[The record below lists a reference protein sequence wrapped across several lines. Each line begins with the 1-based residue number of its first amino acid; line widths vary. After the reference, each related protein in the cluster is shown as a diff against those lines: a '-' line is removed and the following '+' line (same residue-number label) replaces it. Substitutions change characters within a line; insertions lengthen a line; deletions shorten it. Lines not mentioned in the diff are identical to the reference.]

1 MALEVEASATPL
13 NSFLK
18 DFPSPLGPGEPLPW
32 SSAGS
37 GALSKAEVPGA
48 LAERARSLLDG
59 RGVSPLLAA
68 SLIHAAVDEVLQTD
82 LTEFE
87 QQNVETEGEGDEER
101 FTLLDGESLQRCFF
115 NKLRDVC
122 FEWQKQLP
130 PLRPVKRFLLVSIH
144 AIRNTRRK
152 MEDRHVLLPEF
163 NQLFG
168 LSDDVDRAYFAVFD
182 GHGGVDAANYS
193 ATHLH
198 VNVGLHEDIVKNPA
212 EALKCSFQKT
222 DEMFLFKAKREKLR
236 SGTTGVTA
244 LIVGNK
250 LHIAWLGDSQI
261 MLVQQGKAVTL
272 MEPHKPE
279 REDERAR
286 IETLGG
292 CVTYMDCWRVN
303 GTLGVSRAIGD
314 ICQKPYISGDAD
326 GESFELTGSEDYLLL
341 ACDGFFDVIK
351 PYEVVD
357 LVLEHLMQT
366 KGVGLKAAERLVAAA
381 KENGS
386 SDNITVLVVFLR
398 DPQDILADCLRDPKN
413 HGAVVLERS
422 GFSAKPVMTCKT
434 DGTKPKR
441 LVLPALLNWPLT
453 QEPWAFLGKYST

>member
-1 MALEVEASATPL
+1 
-13 NSFLK
+13 
-18 DFPSPLGPGEPLPW
+18 
-32 SSAGS
+32 
-37 GALSKAEVPGA
+37 
-48 LAERARSLLDG
+48 
-59 RGVSPLLAA
+59 RGVSPLLEA

-82 LTEFE
+82 LTEFKL
-87 QQNVETEGEGDEER
+87 QNVETEGEGDEER

-115 NKLRDVC
+115 NKLRDIC
-122 FEWQKQLP
+122 SEWHKQLP
-130 PLRPVKRFLLVSIH
+130 SLRPLERFLLVSIH

-168 LSDDVDRAYFAVFD
+168 LCLLLSPSLQKDDVDRAYFAVFD

-198 VNVGLHEDIVKNPA
+198 VNVGLHEEIVKNPA

-236 SGTTGVTA
+236 SGTTGVSA

-250 LHIAWLGDSQI
+250 LHIAWLGDSQV

-303 GTLGVSRAIGD
+303 GTLAVSRAIGD

-326 GESFELTGSEDYLLL
+326 GDSFELTGSEDYLLL
-341 ACDGFFDVIK
+341 ACDGFFDAIK

-366 KGVGLKAAERLVAAA
+366 KGEGLKAAERLVAAA

-398 DPQDILADCLRDPKN
+398 HPQDILADCLRDPKSL
-413 HGAVVLERS
+413 GADDDAQS
-422 GFSAKPVMTCKT
+422 SPF
-434 DGTKPKR
+434 
-441 LVLPALLNWPLT
+441 N
-453 QEPWAFLGKYST
+453 FLGCEPAATQ

>member
-1 MALEVEASATPL
+1 MALEVEASGAPL
-13 NSFLK
+13 SSFLK

-48 LAERARSLLDG
+48 LAERARSLLG
-59 RGVSPLLAA
+59 GSRGVSPLLAA
-68 SLIHAAVDEVLQTD
+68 SLIHAAVNEVLQTN
-82 LTEFE
+82 LNEFK
-87 QQNVETEGEGDEER
+87 QQNVETEGEDEER

-115 NKLRDVC
+115 NKLWDVC

-130 PLRPVKRFLLVSIH
+130 PLRPLKRFLLVSIH

-168 LSDDVDRAYFAVFD
+168 LSDDTDRAFFAVFD

-198 VNVGLHEDIVKNPA
+198 VNVGLHEEVVKNPA

-222 DEMFLFKAKREKLR
+222 DEMFLFKAKRELR
-236 SGTTGVTA
+236 SGTTGVSA

-250 LHIAWLGDSQI
+250 LHIAWLGDSQV

-279 REDERAR
+279 REDERER

-303 GTLGVSRAIGD
+303 GTLAVSRAIGD

-326 GESFELTGSEDYLLL
+326 GDSFELTGSEDYLLL
-341 ACDGFFDVIK
+341 ACDGFFDAVK

-357 LVLEHLMQT
+357 LVLDHLMQT

-398 DPQDILADCLRDPKN
+398 DPQDILADCLKDPKS
-413 HGAVVLERS
+413 L
-422 GFSAKPVMTCKT
+422 
-434 DGTKPKR
+434 GTGDDAQSSPFNF
-441 LVLPALLNWPLT
+441 LSCEAAAT
-453 QEPWAFLGKYST
+453 Q

>member
-1 MALEVEASATPL
+1 MALEVEASGAPL
-13 NSFLK
+13 SSFLK

-48 LAERARSLLDG
+48 LAERARSLLGG

-68 SLIHAAVDEVLQTD
+68 SLIHAAVNEVLQTN
-82 LTEFE
+82 LNEFK
-87 QQNVETEGEGDEER
+87 QQNVETEGEDEER

-115 NKLRDVC
+115 NKLWDVC

-130 PLRPVKRFLLVSIH
+130 PLRPLKRFLLVSIH

-168 LSDDVDRAYFAVFD
+168 LSDDTDRAFFAVFD

-198 VNVGLHEDIVKNPA
+198 VNVGLHEEVVKNPA

-236 SGTTGVTA
+236 SGTTGVSA

-250 LHIAWLGDSQI
+250 LHIAWLGDSQV

-279 REDERAR
+279 REDERER

-303 GTLGVSRAIGD
+303 GTLAVSRAIGD

-326 GESFELTGSEDYLLL
+326 GDSFELTGSEDYLLL
-341 ACDGFFDVIK
+341 ACDGFFDAVK

-357 LVLEHLMQT
+357 LVLDHLMQT

-398 DPQDILADCLRDPKN
+398 DPQDILADCLKDPKS
-413 HGAVVLERS
+413 L
-422 GFSAKPVMTCKT
+422 
-434 DGTKPKR
+434 GTGDDAQSSPFNF
-441 LVLPALLNWPLT
+441 LSCEAAAT
-453 QEPWAFLGKYST
+453 Q

>member
-1 MALEVEASATPL
+1 MALEVEASGAPL
-13 NSFLK
+13 SSFLK

-48 LAERARSLLDG
+48 LAERARSLLG
-59 RGVSPLLAA
+59 GSRGVSPLLAA
-68 SLIHAAVDEVLQTD
+68 SLIHAAVNEVLQTN
-82 LTEFE
+82 LNEFK
-87 QQNVETEGEGDEER
+87 QQNVETEGEDEER

-115 NKLRDVC
+115 NKLWDVC

-130 PLRPVKRFLLVSIH
+130 PLRPLKRFLLVSIH

-168 LSDDVDRAYFAVFD
+168 LSDDTDRAFFAVFD

-198 VNVGLHEDIVKNPA
+198 VNVGLHEEVVKNPA

-236 SGTTGVTA
+236 SGTTGVSA

-250 LHIAWLGDSQI
+250 LHIAWLGDSQV

-279 REDERAR
+279 REDERER

-303 GTLGVSRAIGD
+303 GTLAVSRAIGD

-326 GESFELTGSEDYLLL
+326 GDSFELTGSEDYLLL
-341 ACDGFFDVIK
+341 ACDGFFDAVK

-357 LVLEHLMQT
+357 LVLDHLMQT

-398 DPQDILADCLRDPKN
+398 DPQDILADCLKDPKS
-413 HGAVVLERS
+413 L
-422 GFSAKPVMTCKT
+422 
-434 DGTKPKR
+434 GTGDDAQSSPFNF
-441 LVLPALLNWPLT
+441 LSCEAAAT
-453 QEPWAFLGKYST
+453 Q

>member
-1 MALEVEASATPL
+1 MALEAEAAGAPL
-13 NSFLK
+13 SSFLR

-32 SSAGS
+32 SPAGS
-37 GALSKAEVPGA
+37 GALRRAEVPGA
-48 LAERARSLLDG
+48 LAERARSLLGG

-68 SLIHAAVDEVLQTD
+68 SLIHAAVDEVLRKD
-82 LTEFE
+82 LTEFK
-87 QQNVETEGEGDEER
+87 QLSVETEGEGDAER

-130 PLRPVKRFLLVSIH
+130 PLRPLKRFLLVSIH

-198 VNVGLHEDIVKNPA
+198 VNVGLHEEIVKNPA

-236 SGTTGVTA
+236 SGTTGVSA

-250 LHIAWLGDSQI
+250 LHIAWLGDSQV

-286 IETLGG
+286 IEALGG

-303 GTLGVSRAIGD
+303 GTLAVSRAIGD

-326 GESFELTGSEDYLLL
+326 GDSFELTGSEDYLLL
-341 ACDGFFDVIK
+341 ACDGFFDAIK
-351 PYEVVD
+351 PYEMWRFVQ
-357 LVLEHLMQT
+357 LFCLWEQT
-366 KGVGLKAAERLVAAA
+366 SKVCPRAA
-381 KENGS
+381 GH
-386 SDNITVLVVFLR
+386 I
-398 DPQDILADCLRDPKN
+398 P
-413 HGAVVLERS
+413 
-422 GFSAKPVMTCKT
+422 
-434 DGTKPKR
+434 
-441 LVLPALLNWPLT
+441 LPWK
-453 QEPWAFLGKYST
+453 W

>member
-1 MALEVEASATPL
+1 MALEVEACGAPL
-13 NSFLK
+13 SSFLK
-18 DFPSPLGPGEPLPW
+18 DFPSPLGPEEPLPW

-48 LAERARSLLDG
+48 LAERARSLLGG

-68 SLIHAAVDEVLQTD
+68 SLIHAAVNEVLQTD
-82 LTEFE
+82 LTEFK

-115 NKLRDVC
+115 NKLWDVC

-130 PLRPVKRFLLVSIH
+130 PLRPLKRFLLVSIH

-168 LSDDVDRAYFAVFD
+168 LSDDTDRAFFAIFD

-198 VNVGLHEDIVKNPA
+198 VNVGLHEEIVKNPA

-236 SGTTGVTA
+236 SGTTGVSA

-250 LHIAWLGDSQI
+250 LHIAWLGDSQV
-261 MLVQQGKAVTL
+261 MLVQQGRAVTL

-303 GTLGVSRAIGD
+303 GTLAVSRAIGD

-326 GESFELTGSEDYLLL
+326 GDSFELTGSEDYLLL
-341 ACDGFFDVIK
+341 ACDGFFDAVK
-351 PYEVVD
+351 PYE
-357 LVLEHLMQT
+357 
-366 KGVGLKAAERLVAAA
+366 RLLASFKKSVHIC
-381 KENGS
+381 GS
-386 SDNITVLVVFLR
+386 CNKWQFVSCQWN
-398 DPQDILADCLRDPKN
+398 K
-413 HGAVVLERS
+413 
-422 GFSAKPVMTCKT
+422 
-434 DGTKPKR
+434 
-441 LVLPALLNWPLT
+441 
-453 QEPWAFLGKYST
+453 

>member
-1 MALEVEASATPL
+1 MALEVEPSAAPL
-13 NSFLK
+13 SSFLR
-18 DFPSPLGPGEPLPW
+18 DFPAPLGPGEPLPW

-37 GALSKAEVPGA
+37 GALSRAEVPGA
-48 LAERARSLLDG
+48 LAERARSLLGSSRD
-59 RGVSPLLAA
+59 VSPLLAA

-82 LTEFE
+82 LTEFKL
-87 QQNVETEGEGDEER
+87 QNVETEGEGDEER

-122 FEWQKQLP
+122 SEWQKQLP
-130 PLRPVKRFLLVSIH
+130 PLRPLARFLLVSIH
-144 AIRNTRRK
+144 AIRNARRK

-198 VNVGLHEDIVKNPA
+198 VNVGLHEEIVKNPA

-236 SGTTGVTA
+236 SGTTGVSA

-250 LHIAWLGDSQI
+250 LHIAWLGDSQV

-279 REDERAR
+279 REDERTR

-303 GTLGVSRAIGD
+303 GTLAVSRAIGD
-314 ICQKPYISGDAD
+314 ICQKPYVSGDAD
-326 GESFELTGSEDYLLL
+326 GDSFELTGSEDYLLL
-341 ACDGFFDVIK
+341 ACDGFFDAIK
-351 PYEVVD
+351 PHEVVD
-357 LVLEHLMQT
+357 LVLDHLMQT

-398 DPQDILADCLRDPKN
+398 DPQDILADCLRDSKSPR
-413 HGAVVLERS
+413 A
-422 GFSAKPVMTCKT
+422 
-434 DGTKPKR
+434 DGDAQSSPFDFLSCEAT
-441 LVLPALLNWPLT
+441 AT
-453 QEPWAFLGKYST
+453 Q

>member
-1 MALEVEASATPL
+1 MALEVEAAGAPL
-13 NSFLK
+13 SSFLR

-48 LAERARSLLDG
+48 LAERARSLLGG
-59 RGVSPLLAA
+59 RGVSPLLTA
-68 SLIHAAVDEVLQTD
+68 SLIHAAIDEVLQTD
-82 LTEFE
+82 LTEFK
-87 QQNVETEGEGDEER
+87 QQSVEAEGEGDEER

-130 PLRPVKRFLLVSIH
+130 PLRPLKRFLLVSIH

-168 LSDDVDRAYFAVFD
+168 LSDDIDRAYFAVFD

-198 VNVGLHEDIVKNPA
+198 VNVGLHEEIVKNPA

-236 SGTTGVTA
+236 SGTTGVSA

-250 LHIAWLGDSQI
+250 LHIAWLGDSQV

-303 GTLGVSRAIGD
+303 GTLAVSRAIGD

-326 GESFELTGSEDYLLL
+326 GDSFELTGSEDYLLL
-341 ACDGFFDVIK
+341 ACDGFFDAIK
-351 PYEVVD
+351 PYETWRFVQ
-357 LVLEHLMQT
+357 LCRHWEQT
-366 KGVGLKAAERLVAAA
+366 SKVCPRAA
-381 KENGS
+381 GH
-386 SDNITVLVVFLR
+386 I
-398 DPQDILADCLRDPKN
+398 P
-413 HGAVVLERS
+413 
-422 GFSAKPVMTCKT
+422 
-434 DGTKPKR
+434 
-441 LVLPALLNWPLT
+441 LPW
-453 QEPWAFLGKYST
+453 K

>member
-1 MALEVEASATPL
+1 MALEAEATGAPL
-13 NSFLK
+13 SSFLR

-37 GALSKAEVPGA
+37 GALSRAEVPGA
-48 LAERARSLLDG
+48 LAELARGLFGG

-68 SLIHAAVDEVLQTD
+68 SLIHVAVEEVLRID
-82 LTEFE
+82 FTEFKK
-87 QQNVETEGEGDEER
+87 QSVETEEEGDEER
-101 FTLLDGESLQRCFF
+101 FTLLDGDSLQRCFF

-130 PLRPVKRFLLVSIH
+130 PLRPLKRFLLVSIH

-168 LSDDVDRAYFAVFD
+168 LSDDIDRAYFAVFD

-198 VNVGLHEDIVKNPA
+198 VNVGLHEEIVKNPA

-222 DEMFLFKAKREKLR
+222 DEMFLFKAKRERLR
-236 SGTTGVTA
+236 SGTTGVSA

-250 LHIAWLGDSQI
+250 LHIAWLGDSQV
-261 MLVQQGKAVTL
+261 MLVRQGKAVTL

-279 REDERAR
+279 REDEKAR
-286 IETLGG
+286 IEALGG

-303 GTLGVSRAIGD
+303 GTLAVSRAIGD
-314 ICQKPYISGDAD
+314 LYQKPYISGDAD
-326 GESFELTGSEDYLLL
+326 GDSLELTGSEDYLLL
-341 ACDGFFDVIK
+341 ACDGFFDAIK
-351 PYEVVD
+351 PYE
-357 LVLEHLMQT
+357 
-366 KGVGLKAAERLVAAA
+366 
-381 KENGS
+381 
-386 SDNITVLVVFLR
+386 
-398 DPQDILADCLRDPKN
+398 
-413 HGAVVLERS
+413 
-422 GFSAKPVMTCKT
+422 SASCIYLHIARNVSK
-434 DGTKPKR
+434 
-441 LVLPALLNWPLT
+441 
-453 QEPWAFLGKYST
+453 Q

>member
-1 MALEVEASATPL
+1 MALEVEAAGAPL
-13 NSFLK
+13 SSFLR
-18 DFPSPLGPGEPLPW
+18 DFPAPLGPGEPLPW

-48 LAERARSLLDG
+48 LAERARSLLGG

-82 LTEFE
+82 LSEFK
-87 QQNVETEGEGDEER
+87 QQSVQTEGEGDEER
-101 FTLLDGESLQRCFF
+101 LTLLDGESLQRCFF

-122 FEWQKQLP
+122 SEWQKQLP
-130 PLRPVKRFLLVSIH
+130 PLRPLKRFLLVSIH

-168 LSDDVDRAYFAVFD
+168 LSDDTDRAYFAVFD

-198 VNVGLHEDIVKNPA
+198 VNVGLHEEIVKNPA

-236 SGTTGVTA
+236 SGTTGVSA

-250 LHIAWLGDSQI
+250 LHIAWLGDSQV

-303 GTLGVSRAIGD
+303 GTLAVSRAIGD

-326 GESFELTGSEDYLLL
+326 GNSFELTGSEDYLLL
-341 ACDGFFDVIK
+341 ACDGFFDAIK
-351 PYEVVD
+351 PYETWRFVQLFRLSEQTSKVCPRAAGHIPLPWKCD
-357 LVLEHLMQT
+357 VTLEIARREAVTITEKLVT
-366 KGVGLKAAERLVAAA
+366 VYGL
-381 KENGS
+381 
-386 SDNITVLVVFLR
+386 
-398 DPQDILADCLRDPKN
+398 
-413 HGAVVLERS
+413 
-422 GFSAKPVMTCKT
+422 
-434 DGTKPKR
+434 
-441 LVLPALLNWPLT
+441 
-453 QEPWAFLGKYST
+453 

>member
-1 MALEVEASATPL
+1 MALEVEAAGAPL
-13 NSFLK
+13 SSFLR
-18 DFPSPLGPGEPLPW
+18 DFPAPLGPGEPLPW

-48 LAERARSLLDG
+48 LAERARSLLG
-59 RGVSPLLAA
+59 GSRGVSPLLAA

-82 LTEFE
+82 LSEFK
-87 QQNVETEGEGDEER
+87 QQSVETEGEGDEER
-101 FTLLDGESLQRCFF
+101 LTLLDGESLQRCFF

-130 PLRPVKRFLLVSIH
+130 PLRPLKRFLLVSIH

-168 LSDDVDRAYFAVFD
+168 LSDDIDRAYFAVFD

-198 VNVGLHEDIVKNPA
+198 VNVGLHEEIVKNPA

-236 SGTTGVTA
+236 SGTTGVSA

-250 LHIAWLGDSQI
+250 LHVAWLGDSQV

-303 GTLGVSRAIGD
+303 GTLAVSRAIGD

-326 GESFELTGSEDYLLL
+326 GNSFELTGSEDYLLL
-341 ACDGFFDVIK
+341 ACDGFFDAIK
-351 PYEVVD
+351 PYETWRFVQLFRLSEQTSKVCPRAAGHIPLPWKCD
-357 LVLEHLMQT
+357 VTLEIGRREAVTITEKLVT
-366 KGVGLKAAERLVAAA
+366 VYGL
-381 KENGS
+381 
-386 SDNITVLVVFLR
+386 
-398 DPQDILADCLRDPKN
+398 
-413 HGAVVLERS
+413 
-422 GFSAKPVMTCKT
+422 
-434 DGTKPKR
+434 
-441 LVLPALLNWPLT
+441 
-453 QEPWAFLGKYST
+453 

>member
-1 MALEVEASATPL
+1 MALEVEASAAPL
-13 NSFLK
+13 SSFLK

-32 SSAGS
+32 SCAGS

-48 LAERARSLLDG
+48 LAERARSLLGG

-68 SLIHAAVDEVLQTD
+68 SLIHAAVDEVLQID
-82 LTEFE
+82 LTEFK
-87 QQNVETEGEGDEER
+87 QQSVETEREGDEER

-130 PLRPVKRFLLVSIH
+130 LLRPVKRFLLVSTH

-168 LSDDVDRAYFAVFD
+168 LSDDIDRAYFAVFD

-279 REDERAR
+279 REDEKAR

-303 GTLGVSRAIGD
+303 GTLAVSRAIGD

-326 GESFELTGSEDYLLL
+326 GDSFELTGSEDYLLL
-341 ACDGFFDVIK
+341 ACDGFFDAIK
-351 PYEVVD
+351 PYE
-357 LVLEHLMQT
+357 
-366 KGVGLKAAERLVAAA
+366 GPAA
-381 KENGS
+381 K
-386 SDNITVLVVFLR
+386 
-398 DPQDILADCLRDPKN
+398 PIL
-413 HGAVVLERS
+413 
-422 GFSAKPVMTCKT
+422 
-434 DGTKPKR
+434 
-441 LVLPALLNWPLT
+441 
-453 QEPWAFLGKYST
+453 

>member
-1 MALEVEASATPL
+1 MARAPELSAAPL
-13 NSFLK
+13 DSFLR
-18 DFPSPLGPGEPLPW
+18 DFPAPLGPGEPLPW

-37 GALSKAEVPGA
+37 GALSRAEVPGA
-48 LAERARSLLDG
+48 LAERARSLLG
-59 RGVSPLLAA
+59 GSRGVSPLLAA

-82 LTEFE
+82 LTEFKL
-87 QQNVETEGEGDEER
+87 QNVETEGERDEER

-115 NKLRDVC
+115 NKLWDVC
-122 FEWQKQLP
+122 SEWQKQLP
-130 PLRPVKRFLLVSIH
+130 PLRPLERFLLVSIH

-198 VNVGLHEDIVKNPA
+198 VNVGLHEEIVKNPA

-236 SGTTGVTA
+236 SGTTGVSA

-250 LHIAWLGDSQI
+250 LHIAWLGDSQV

-286 IETLGG
+286 IGALGG

-303 GTLGVSRAIGD
+303 GTLAVSRAIGD

-326 GESFELTGSEDYLLL
+326 GDSFELTGSEDYLLL
-341 ACDGFFDVIK
+341 ACDGFFDAIK
-351 PYEVVD
+351 PYE
-357 LVLEHLMQT
+357 
-366 KGVGLKAAERLVAAA
+366 
-381 KENGS
+381 
-386 SDNITVLVVFLR
+386 
-398 DPQDILADCLRDPKN
+398 
-413 HGAVVLERS
+413 
-422 GFSAKPVMTCKT
+422 
-434 DGTKPKR
+434 
-441 LVLPALLNWPLT
+441 
-453 QEPWAFLGKYST
+453 

>member
-1 MALEVEASATPL
+1 MALEVEAAGAPL
-13 NSFLK
+13 SSFLR

-48 LAERARSLLDG
+48 LAEGARSLLGG

-82 LTEFE
+82 LSEFE
-87 QQNVETEGEGDEER
+87 QQSVETEGEGDKER
-101 FTLLDGESLQRCFF
+101 FTLLDAESLQRCFF
-115 NKLRDVC
+115 NKLRDIC

-130 PLRPVKRFLLVSIH
+130 PLTPLKRFLLVSIH

-168 LSDDVDRAYFAVFD
+168 LSDDIDRAYFAVFD

-198 VNVGLHEDIVKNPA
+198 VNVGLHEEIVKNPA

-236 SGTTGVTA
+236 SGTTGVSA

-303 GTLGVSRAIGD
+303 GTLAVSRAIGD

-326 GESFELTGSEDYLLL
+326 GGSFDLTGSEDYLLL
-341 ACDGFFDVIK
+341 ACDGFFDAIK

-357 LVLEHLMQT
+357 LVLDHLMQT
-366 KGVGLKAAERLVAAA
+366 KGEGLRAAERLVAAA

-398 DPQDILADCLRDPKN
+398 DPQDILADCLRDPKSL
-413 HGAVVLERS
+413 GAGDDAQSSPFNFLSCE
-422 GFSAKPVMTCKT
+422 A
-434 DGTKPKR
+434 
-441 LVLPALLNWPLT
+441 AAT
-453 QEPWAFLGKYST
+453 Q